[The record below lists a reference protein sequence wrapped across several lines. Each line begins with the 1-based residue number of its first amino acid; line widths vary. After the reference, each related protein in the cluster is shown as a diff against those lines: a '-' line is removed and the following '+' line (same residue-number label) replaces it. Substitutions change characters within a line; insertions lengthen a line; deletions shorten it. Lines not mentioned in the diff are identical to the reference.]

1 LTQSQKNTFHIEDDR
16 NDHNKPLRLYKEICS
31 KIDKSDK
38 AKHKRKMAVDLL
50 QNFINSN
57 FSNLKFNFED
67 HQLHVNQITKG
78 FTEVTDIVIKTVFMF
93 STQQLH
99 ELPSPTEAERLS
111 VLAVGGYGR
120 EEMAPFSD
128 VDLLFLTPYKVTPWA
143 ESAIESML
151 YILWDLKLRIGHA
164 TRSITDCLL
173 MGKKDFTIR
182 TTLLETRLISGD
194 ENLVSELD
202 DRLWNEL
209 FQSSTTEFVTAKLE
223 ERLLRHKKHGENRY
237 LLEPNIKEGKGG
249 LRDLQSLFWIAKY
262 IHHVQRP
269 KQLIEKNVFTRFE
282 FEKFASANDFLWKL
296 RCHLHF
302 INNRG
307 SEQLNFDSQVEIA
320 KRLNYEDTDGRL
332 AVEHFMQDYFKHATC
347 VGELTR
353 IFLTDLEARHV
364 KRLPNV
370 GQILRSAGKRLTTKI
385 NPLFKLQHNRINVI
399 DDKIF
404 STNPINIFILF
415 DEALRTGYLIHP
427 YAMRLITSNIEFIDD
442 TLRQNPDA
450 QKIFLKLLLERG
462 NPVRALRRMNEL
474 GVLSAF
480 IPEFEYIVA
489 MMQFNMYHH
498 YTVDEHT
505 IKCIENLALIEQ
517 NQLIEDLPVASDI
530 LRKGINRK
538 VLYLALL
545 LHDIGKGRKEDHS
558 KLGSKLASKVCSRL
572 GLNKSESEMIEW
584 LVENHLLMSDV
595 AQKRD
600 LSDPRT
606 VRDFATVVKSRTKLK
621 LLTVLTICDIRGVG
635 PEVWN
640 NWKAQLLRNLY
651 HITYKALS
659 SGLEDIGAIANVDEA
674 QHTLKKKLVNWDPKI
689 IEQELGRHYKSY
701 WQGLN
706 SEIHFIMANLLK
718 NISNTEIKLELKP
731 DKDKDATMACFV
743 MSDHPGIFSRLAGA
757 VALAG
762 ANVVDARTYT
772 SSDGFA
778 TAVFWLQHSK
788 GTPYEEDGFTK
799 LKKTIDNSLS
809 GNVITRKALNDKD
822 KIKKRERDFHI
833 PTEILFDNEGSEIYT
848 IIEVDTRDRPG
859 LLFDL
864 TSTISK
870 ANIYIASAV
879 IATYGVQAVDVFY
892 VKDLFG
898 LKLHSKSKRDSLS
911 KKLIDA
917 IDYGTKR
924 ATS

>member
-1 LTQSQKNTFHIEDDR
+1 MTKSREKTSYIDDESDSKNPS
-16 NDHNKPLRLYKEICS
+16 KLYEEICS
-31 KIDKSDK
+31 QINKSDN
-38 AKHKRKMAVDLL
+38 AKHKRKIAVDLL
-50 QNFINSN
+50 QKTIDSN
-57 FSNLKFNFED
+57 FANLKINFEN
-67 HQLHVNQITKG
+67 HQLHVNLVTKG
-78 FTEVTDIVIKTVFMF
+78 FTKVTDVVIQTIFMF
-93 STQQLH
+93 STQHLH
-99 ELPSPTEAERLS
+99 PLTIPTEAERLS

-128 VDLLFLTPYKVTPWA
+128 VDLLFLTPYKITPWA
-143 ESAIESML
+143 ESVIESML
-151 YILWDLKLRIGHA
+151 YILWDLKLHVGYA
-164 TRSITDCLL
+164 TRSITECLL

-182 TTLLETRLISGD
+182 TTLLETRRIIGD
-194 ENLVSELD
+194 ESLVSELNN
-202 DRLWNEL
+202 RLWNEL
-209 FQSSTTEFVTAKLE
+209 FQSSATEFITAKLE

-269 KQLIEKNVFTRFE
+269 EQLIEKNVFNQVE
-282 FEKFASANDFLWKL
+282 FNKFANANNFLWQV

-302 INNRG
+302 LNNRG

-320 KRLNYEDTDGRL
+320 KRLKYKNSDGRL

-364 KRLPNV
+364 KRQPNV
-370 GQILRSAGKRLTTKI
+370 GQILRSAGRRLTTKI
-385 NPLFKLQHNRINVI
+385 SPLFKIQHNRINVI
-399 DDKIF
+399 DDNIF
-404 STNPINIFILF
+404 SIEPINIFILF

-427 YAMRLITSNIEFIDD
+427 YAMRLITSNIECIDD
-442 TLRQNPDA
+442 ALRRNPDA
-450 QKIFLKLLLERG
+450 QKIFFKLLLERG

-480 IPEFEYIVA
+480 IPEFEHIVA

-530 LRKGINRK
+530 LRKGVNRK

-558 KLGSKLASKVCSRL
+558 KLGSRIASKVCSRL
-572 GLNKSESEMIEW
+572 GLSKSDSETIEW
-584 LVENHLLMSDV
+584 LVKNHLLMSDV

-606 VRDFATVVKSRTKLK
+606 VRDFATLVKSRTKLK
-621 LLTVLTICDIRGVG
+621 LLTVLTACDIRAVG
-635 PEVWN
+635 PGVWN
-640 NWKAQLLRNLY
+640 NWKAQLIRNLY
-651 HITYKALS
+651 YLTHKALS
-659 SGLEDIGAIANVDEA
+659 SGLEDVGKIATVDEA
-674 QHTLKKKLVNWDPKI
+674 QNALKKKLVGWDSNI
-689 IEQELGRHYKSY
+689 IEHELGRHYKSY

-706 SEIHFIMANLLK
+706 SETHFIMANMLEDMS
-718 NISNTEIKLELKP
+718 NIESKLELIP

-743 MSDHPGIFSRLAGA
+743 ISDHPGIFSRLAGA

-778 TAVFWLQHSK
+778 TAVFWLQDSK
-788 GTPYEEDGFTK
+788 GTPYEKDGFSK
-799 LKKTIDNSLS
+799 LKKAIDNSLS
-809 GNVITRKALNDKD
+809 GDVITREALNDKD
-822 KIKKRERDFHI
+822 KIKKRERDFYI

-864 TSTISK
+864 TNTIFA

-911 KKLIDA
+911 KKLMNA
-917 IDYGTKR
+917 IDYGAKR